1 MKRYFLFDCETG
13 GLDETSTSLLT
24 MYAKVLDSKLQE
36 LGTLDLRIEPT
47 DGRYHLDIEA
57 MKINK
62 INILEH
68 DKVAVTQQEAS
79 KQLRDFL
86 FRHCPPTDDKLIP
99 TGHNINLDV
108 RFASRLLPD
117 WKIFCSHRWLDTS
130 AIGQFFQLVGK
141 IPDTNSGSLAQL
153 CQYFG
158 IDSSKNHDAKAD
170 VEMTH
175 LLLQAMAREGLLPS
189 CPTT

>member
-1 MKRYFLFDCETG
+1 MRRYFLFDCETG

-24 MYAKVLDSKLQE
+24 LYAKVLDSKLGE
-36 LGTLDLRIEPT
+36 LGTLDLKIKPS
-47 DGRYHLDIEA
+47 DGRYHLDVEA
-57 MKINK
+57 MNINK

-86 FRHCPPTDDKLIP
+86 FRHSPSDGKLIP

-108 RFASRLLPD
+108 RFVSRLLPD
-117 WKIFCSHRWLDTS
+117 WRIFCSHRWLDTS
-130 AIGQFFQLVGK
+130 SIGQFYQLLGK
-141 IPDTNSGSLAQL
+141 IPETNSGSLAQL
-153 CQYFG
+153 CLHFG

-170 VEMTH
+170 VEMSH
-175 LLLQAMAREGLLPS
+175 LLLQAMAKEGLLPS
-189 CPTT
+189 CPAT

>member
-1 MKRYFLFDCETG
+1 MFDCETG

-24 MYAKVLDSKLQE
+24 MYGKILDSKLDE
-36 LGTLDLRIEPT
+36 LGTLDLKIKPNN
-47 DGRYHLDIEA
+47 GRYHLDIAA
-57 MKINK
+57 MNINK

-68 DKVAVTQQEAS
+68 DKVAVPEEVAS

-86 FRHCPPTDDKLIP
+86 FRHCPSTDDKLIP
-99 TGHNINLDV
+99 TGHNVNLDI

-117 WKIFCSHRWLDTS
+117 WRIFCSHRWLDTS
-130 AIGQFFQLVGK
+130 SIGQFYQLIGR
-141 IPDTNSGSLAQL
+141 IPETNSGSLAKL
-153 CQYFG
+153 CLHFG

-175 LLLQAMAREGLLPS
+175 LLLRAMVKEGSLPT
-189 CPTT
+189 CMAI